1 MGNIKKIVRCI
12 RNNNPL
18 NIRRG
23 TARWKGMKREEED
36 LSSARV
42 CSRSAESKQASR
54 CSHLDADFEQF
65 ETMAYGWRAAFILL
79 GRTYYEKYHL
89 NTIQKIISRWA
100 PACENKTDAYM
111 MYVAINVG
119 INECDPLPS
128 PKLAP
133 AIWMRIA
140 WAMFEVE
147 AGRKAAN
154 DPTNKELFFQSMKE
168 GFDMFNNS

>member
-23 TARWKGMKREEED
+23 TARWKGMSMRDDDE
-36 LSSARV
+36 
-42 CSRSAESKQASR
+42 
-54 CSHLDADFEQF
+54 DFEQF
-65 ETMAYGWRAAFILL
+65 ENMAYGWRAAFILL

-111 MYVAINVG
+111 MYVSINVG

-154 DPTNKELFFQSMKE
+154 EPTNKELFFQSMKE

>member
-23 TARWKGMKREEED
+23 TARWKGMSKREDDE
-36 LSSARV
+36 
-42 CSRSAESKQASR
+42 
-54 CSHLDADFEQF
+54 DFEQF

-89 NTIQKIISRWA
+89 DTIQKIISRWA

-111 MYVAINVG
+111 MYVSINVG

>member
-23 TARWKGMKREEED
+23 TARWKGMSKRGDDE
-36 LSSARV
+36 
-42 CSRSAESKQASR
+42 
-54 CSHLDADFEQF
+54 DFEQF

-111 MYVAINVG
+111 MYVSINVG

-154 DPTNKELFFQSMKE
+154 EPSNKELFFQSMKE

>member
-23 TARWKGMKREEED
+23 TARWKGMSKRDDDE
-36 LSSARV
+36 
-42 CSRSAESKQASR
+42 
-54 CSHLDADFEQF
+54 DFEQF

-111 MYVAINVG
+111 MYVSINVG

>member
-23 TARWKGMKREEED
+23 TARWKGMSMRDDDE
-36 LSSARV
+36 
-42 CSRSAESKQASR
+42 
-54 CSHLDADFEQF
+54 DFEQF

-111 MYVAINVG
+111 MYVSINVG

-154 DPTNKELFFQSMKE
+154 DPSNKELFFQSMKE

>member
-1 MGNIKKIVRCI
+1 
-12 RNNNPL
+12 
-18 NIRRG
+18 
-23 TARWKGMKREEED
+23 
-36 LSSARV
+36 
-42 CSRSAESKQASR
+42 
-54 CSHLDADFEQF
+54 
-65 ETMAYGWRAAFILL
+65 MAYGWRAAFILL

-111 MYVAINVG
+111 MYVSINVG

-154 DPTNKELFFQSMKE
+154 EPTNKELFFQSMKE

>member
-1 MGNIKKIVRCI
+1 MGNIKKIARCI

-23 TARWKGMKREEED
+23 TARWKGMSMRDDDE
-36 LSSARV
+36 
-42 CSRSAESKQASR
+42 
-54 CSHLDADFEQF
+54 DFEQF

-111 MYVAINVG
+111 MYVSIKVG

>member
-1 MGNIKKIVRCI
+1 MGNIKKIARCI

-23 TARWKGMKREEED
+23 TARWKGMSMRDDDE
-36 LSSARV
+36 
-42 CSRSAESKQASR
+42 
-54 CSHLDADFEQF
+54 DFEQF

-154 DPTNKELFFQSMKE
+154 EPSNKELFFQSMKE
-168 GFDMFNNS
+168 GFNMFNNS

>member
-1 MGNIKKIVRCI
+1 MGNIKKIARCI

-23 TARWKGMKREEED
+23 TARWKGMSKREDDE
-36 LSSARV
+36 
-42 CSRSAESKQASR
+42 
-54 CSHLDADFEQF
+54 DFEQF

-111 MYVAINVG
+111 MYVSINVG

-154 DPTNKELFFQSMKE
+154 DPSNKELFFQSMKE

>member
-23 TARWKGMKREEED
+23 TARWKGMSKREDDE
-36 LSSARV
+36 
-42 CSRSAESKQASR
+42 
-54 CSHLDADFEQF
+54 DFEQF

-111 MYVAINVG
+111 MYVSINVG

-133 AIWMRIA
+133 AIWMRVA

-154 DPTNKELFFQSMKE
+154 DPSNKELFFQSMKE

>member
-23 TARWKGMKREEED
+23 TARWKGMSKREDDE
-36 LSSARV
+36 
-42 CSRSAESKQASR
+42 
-54 CSHLDADFEQF
+54 DFEQF

-111 MYVAINVG
+111 MYVSINVG

-154 DPTNKELFFQSMKE
+154 EPSNKELFFQSMKE

>member
-23 TARWKGMKREEED
+23 TARWKGMSMRDDDE
-36 LSSARV
+36 
-42 CSRSAESKQASR
+42 
-54 CSHLDADFEQF
+54 DFEQF

-111 MYVAINVG
+111 MYVSINVG

-154 DPTNKELFFQSMKE
+154 DPSNKELFFQSMKE
-168 GFDMFNNS
+168 GFDLFNNS

>member
-23 TARWKGMKREEED
+23 TARWKGMSMRDDDE
-36 LSSARV
+36 
-42 CSRSAESKQASR
+42 
-54 CSHLDADFEQF
+54 DFEQF

-154 DPTNKELFFQSMKE
+154 EPSNKELFFQSMKE